1 MSAAVA
7 AEQENSSPINW
18 RNGLLLGGSLL
29 AIGAA
34 ISQPFRNALII
45 GTGAV
50 LGWLGLRSF
59 FNQESQ
65 QHPEAPVVT
74 PSVFTGQ
81 LWDNAITR
89 RFAGPARELISSAQG
104 SISRM
109 FNSIRAAVPAP
120 AAGVVAETA
129 DGVRATEVVTDG
141 VEVGADAARTTAV
154 AADAVDG
161 VATTTRLETILARL
175 MPARVASKA
184 ARLGA
189 NITGVGAVAGAAG
202 IGAVTVLHDMQRDFA
217 DALLEE
223 GVITEEGHRA
233 YIALNQQMQ
242 AEITADTVVSTA
254 DPTGLTI
261 LATLAVDQHAKHE
274 FEEWINEHGQMP
286 DGTPISQD
294 IIDGLAMNLFG
305 VDTPQTEL
313 LETLRRNIPRSIEG
327 QPEELH
333 GVIHAN
339 AELRA
344 ASIEVARS
352 TVSYGAMGHISIP
365 DPEAEARMAEAEERL
380 AAEMANLTSN
390 PESMRHYLQ
399 LIPVNDRLEY
409 ARDLAA
415 SEPNP
420 RAFAQN
426 FPEVS
431 AYVAAHQD
439 AWLPGILGVSESNAL
454 RADTAL
460 IDQYILAR
468 HGINIERE
476 LVTDADLRAA
486 DAAAADAR
494 LQAQFAATQVCAATP
509 TDCTLRLYSGAR
521 EELFN
526 VASTLTGVNGIT
538 TLTDSELDR
547 ITALETAADGTNP
560 VVAYGAITEIST
572 IIEGAMDR
580 AETTFI
586 QRNMTGFQR
595 LGRENNVAAFQSGD
609 PAQIAEYLRT
619 ASAEELSVSLY
630 GDNLGFQI
638 QSNAHAWRQIQAAR
652 ATFSDVTSGINEPP
666 RPATPQML
674 VASIS

>member
-7 AEQENSSPINW
+7 VEQENSSPINW

-29 AIGAA
+29 AIGAV
-34 ISQPFRNALII
+34 ISKPFRNALIV

-59 FNQESQ
+59 FNRES
-65 QHPEAPVVT
+65 QHPEAPFMT
-74 PSVFTGQ
+74 PSVLANQ
-81 LWDNAITR
+81 LWDNPLTR
-89 RFAGPARELISSAQG
+89 RVTSTAREFINSARG
-104 SISRM
+104 TVSEI
-109 FNSIRAAVPAP
+109 FNSARAAVVAP
-120 AAGVVAETA
+120 AAGVIAESA
-129 DGVRATEVVTDG
+129 EGVRAAEVVTDG
-141 VEVGADAARTTAV
+141 VEIGADAARTTAV

-161 VATTTRLETILARL
+161 VATATRLETILARL

-189 NITGVGAVAGAAG
+189 NVTGVGTAAGAVG
-202 IGAVTVLHDMQRDFA
+202 IGAVTILHDMQRDFA

-223 GVITEEGHRA
+223 GILTEESHRA

-333 GVIHAN
+333 GIIQAN

-344 ASIEVARS
+344 ASIEVAR
-352 TVSYGAMGHISIP
+352 TTMSYGAMGHISIP
-365 DPEAEARMAEAEERL
+365 DPEAEARMAQAEERL

-390 PESMRHYLQ
+390 PESMRYYLQ

-439 AWLPGILGVSESNAL
+439 AWFPGIFGVSESNAL

-509 TDCTLRLYSGAR
+509 TDCTLRLYSDAK
-521 EELFN
+521 EALFD
-526 VASTLTGVNGIT
+526 VTSTLINVNGVT
-538 TLTDSELDR
+538 VLTDDEIDR
-547 ITALETAADGTNP
+547 IAALETAADGTNP

-580 AETTFI
+580 AEIEFI

-619 ASAEELSVSLY
+619 APERELSASLY
-630 GDNLGFQI
+630 GDNLGSQI
-638 QSNAHAWRQIQAAR
+638 QSSAYPWQQIQDAR
-652 ATFSDVTSGINEPP
+652 AAFSATTSGIDEPP

-674 VASIS
+674 VAGLS